1 MVYTETMTKRI
12 KAGDP
17 KVAVGYVRVS
27 TDDKLTEEEMEAAAD
42 DADNDDLPAADLPAA
57 VLPPGLVA
65 ALAAASVKTKKDWD
79 DL

>member
-1 MVYTETMTKRI
+1 MAKRI

-42 DADNDDLPAADLPAA
+42 DADNEDLPAAD
-57 VLPPGLVA
+57 LPPGLVA
-65 ALAAASVKTKKDWD
+65 ALAAAGVKTKKDWD